1 MDPTRRAWVEVDL
14 AAIQA
19 NVAQIRQYISPQCRL
34 MAVVKADA
42 YGHGALAVSR
52 ATLEAGANCLGVA
65 TLEEGI
71 QLRQESVQGTII
83 LLGAINTP
91 EEALE
96 VQRWQLEPTLCTP
109 KQVLTFAEAI
119 TQPLPVHLKIDTGMG
134 RLGTHWQDA
143 LSFVR
148 LAHSQPTLQVNSVYS
163 HLATADEPNSC
174 VLQEQHQRFQFVLK
188 SLQLEGLAPPYVHL
202 ANSAATLADSAL
214 HYDMVRVGLLIYGLS
229 PAEHLGSILNLQPAM
244 QVRARIV
251 QVKTL
256 PAGSGVS
263 YGHHF
268 HTQQPTR
275 VATVAIG
282 YADGIPRTLSGKLF
296 GLVRGQRAP
305 QIGNVTMDQLMFDVS
320 GLGDIQEGEIVT
332 LLGCDGEHCISAQD
346 WATQLGTI
354 SYEILC
360 GFKHRLPRV
369 VRQFSTVS

>member
-1 MDPTRRAWVEVDL
+1 VDPTRRAWVEVDL
-14 AAIQA
+14 GAIQA
-19 NVAQIRQYISPQCRL
+19 NVAQIRRHIGSQCHL

-52 ATLEAGANCLGVA
+52 AALEAGAHCLGVA

-71 QLRQESVQGTII
+71 QLRQEGVQATII

-91 EEALE
+91 EEAQA
-96 VQRWQLEPTLCTP
+96 VQGWKIEPTLCTP

-119 TQPLPVHLKIDTGMG
+119 TRPLSVHLKIDTGMG
-134 RLGTHWQDA
+134 RLGTHWQEA

-148 LAHSQPTLQVNSVYS
+148 LAYSQPNLQVASVYS
-163 HLATADEPNSC
+163 HLATADEPDSP
-174 VLQEQHQRFQFVLK
+174 VVHEQHQRFQSVLK
-188 SLQLEGLAPPYVHL
+188 SLQEEGLTPPSVHL
-202 ANSAATLADSAL
+202 ANSAATLAYPAL
-214 HYDMVRVGLLIYGLS
+214 HYDMVRVGLSIYGLS
-229 PAEHLGSILNLQPAM
+229 PSAHLGNILNLQPAM

-263 YGHHF
+263 YGHRY
-268 HTQQPTR
+268 HTQKPTR
-275 VATVAIG
+275 IATVAIG
-282 YADGIPRTLSGKLF
+282 YADGIPRTLSDKLV
-296 GLVRGQRAP
+296 GLVRGQCAP
-305 QIGNVTMDQLMFDVS
+305 QIGTVTMDQLMIDVS

-332 LLGCDGEHCISAQD
+332 FLGCDGEQCISASD
-346 WATQLGTI
+346 WADQIGTI

>member
-14 AAIQA
+14 AAIQG
-19 NVAQIRQYISPQCRL
+19 NVAQIRQHIGSKCRL

-134 RLGTHWQDA
+134 RLGTHWQEA

-148 LAHSQPTLQVNSVYS
+148 LAYSQPTLQVASVYS
-163 HLATADEPNSC
+163 HLATADEPDSF

-188 SLQLEGLAPPYVHL
+188 SLQLEGLAPPSVHL
-202 ANSAATLADSAL
+202 ANSAATLVDSAL

-229 PAEHLGSILNLQPAM
+229 PGPHLENILHLQPSM

-296 GLVRGQRAP
+296 GLVRGQRAA

-346 WATQLGTI
+346 WAAQLGTI